1 MGLSGV
7 SFWEILLILV
17 VLLLLFGSKKLPGI
31 ASDLGSAIRDFRR
44 SISQEPGSQETG
56 SPAGA
61 AGDSRSAA
69 AERAEPPAA
78 PKDSAAPKV

>member
-7 SFWEILLILV
+7 SFWEILLIVV

-44 SISQEPGSQETG
+44 SMSSDQGPEELEEKGKANEAPPPG
-56 SPAGA
+56 
-61 AGDSRSAA
+61 DRSA
-69 AERAEPPAA
+69 
-78 PKDSAAPKV
+78 